1 MHLIRIMNC
10 ELISKGLEEARCCLE
25 NFIQDER
32 TLPAIDAAARM
43 MHSALKQGGKIITCG
58 NGGSLC
64 DATHFAEELTG
75 RFRSSRRPLPAVA
88 INDAAYLTCTANDF
102 SFEDVFARYVEG
114 VGKPG
119 DVLICLSTS
128 GESPNILRAA
138 QAAKNGG
145 LKTIALTSGSGTTL
159 SRLCDWCSALS
170 SRTKPCADREASL
183 PSSPPP
189 QTRTLCSAHL
199 HIPSLTKEKG

>member
-1 MHLIRIMNC
+1 MKDIQGIIGH
-10 ELISKGLEEARCCLE
+10 SLEEAREELDRFLADPE
-25 NFIQDER
+25 TI
-32 TLPAIDAAARM
+32 PAIQEAAGIMARCIL
-43 MHSALKQGGKIITCG
+43 AGGKIISCG

-159 SRLCDWCSALS
+159 SRLCDVAIQAPRAPHS
-170 SRTKPCADREASL
+170 DRIQEIHIKVL
-183 PSSPPP
+183 HLLV
-189 QTRTLCSAHL
+189 QCIEQQDETLC
-199 HIPSLTKEKG
+199 

>member
-43 MHSALKQGGKIITCG
+43 MHSALKQGSKIITCG

-159 SRLCDWCSALS
+159 SRLCDVAIQAPRAPHS
-170 SRTKPCADREASL
+170 DRIQEIHIKVL
-183 PSSPPP
+183 HLLV
-189 QTRTLCSAHL
+189 QCIEQQDETLC
-199 HIPSLTKEKG
+199 